1 LKKDFIRLSCI
12 PTKEEQ
18 EISMNIHP
26 FWKTLRTVAIC
37 ATIILLEVGC
47 NKKEDNSINFRSAI
61 DSYYS
66 AHPVCLWPDPV
77 KFPVQADTSD
87 NSKTSGYDALVDQ
100 GLLVRTTAEKKK
112 FIIASKQVNNYDLSD
127 KGRSAWTADVNQP
140 GYGNFCYGHRKVSS
154 IDSSTPTTSDAG
166 ATTQVT
172 YHYTLSDPPAWATAA
187 ETQNA
192 YPQLHSDLAG
202 PQTGQATLTNTNNG
216 WQVSAA
222 RPAHSSTAGG
232 QIVE

>member
-1 LKKDFIRLSCI
+1 
-12 PTKEEQ
+12 
-18 EISMNIHP
+18 MNIHP
-26 FWKTLRTVAIC
+26 TCKTFRTIAMC
-37 ATIILLEVGC
+37 AAIILLEVGC
-47 NKKEDNSINFRSAI
+47 NKKDDNSMNFRNAI
-61 DSYYS
+61 DTYYT
-66 AHPVCLWPDPV
+66 AHPACLWSDPI

-87 NSKTSGYDALVDQ
+87 NSKTAGYDALVDQ

-154 IDSSTPTTSDAG
+154 IDSSTPTTSAVG

-172 YHYTLSDPPAWATAA
+172 YHYTLTDPPAWATAA
-187 ETQNA
+187 ETQTA
-192 YPQLHSDLAG
+192 YPQVHSDLAT

-216 WQVSAA
+216 WQLSAA
-222 RPAHSSTAGG
+222 RSAHSPTAGG

>member
-1 LKKDFIRLSCI
+1 MNTHAIRS
-12 PTKEEQ
+12 
-18 EISMNIHP
+18 
-26 FWKTLRTVAIC
+26 TLRVIASCGT
-37 ATIILLEVGC
+37 ILLLAAGC
-47 NKKEDNSINFRSAI
+47 NKKADNAANFTNAI

-66 AHPVCLWPDPV
+66 AHPACLWSDPI

-87 NSKTSGYDALVDQ
+87 ASKTSGYDALVDQ
-100 GLLVRTTAEKKK
+100 GLLVRTTAEKKRL
-112 FIIASKQVNNYDLSD
+112 IISSKQVNNYDLSD

-140 GYGNFCYGHRKVSS
+140 GFGNFCYGHAKVSS
-154 IDSSTPTTSDAG
+154 FDSTTPTTSATG

-172 YHYTLSDPPAWATAA
+172 YHYILTDVPAWASAP

-202 PQTGQATLTNTNNG
+202 PKAGQASLTNTSNG
-216 WQVSAA
+216 WQVASVHAA
-222 RPAHSSTAGG
+222 HTSNADG

>member
-1 LKKDFIRLSCI
+1 
-12 PTKEEQ
+12 
-18 EISMNIHP
+18 MNTHLT
-26 FWKTLRTVAIC
+26 WKALRTVAMY

-47 NKKEDNSINFRSAI
+47 NKKEDNSINFRNAI
-61 DSYYS
+61 DAYYS
-66 AHPVCLWPDPV
+66 AHPACLWPDPI

-87 NSKTSGYDALVDQ
+87 ASKTSGYDALVDQ
-100 GLLVRTTAEKKK
+100 GLLIRTTAEKTRL
-112 FIIASKQVNNYDLSD
+112 IIASKQVNNYDLSD

-154 IDSSTPTTSDAG
+154 IDNSTPTTPAEG

-172 YHYTLSDPPAWATAA
+172 YHYTITDSSAWATAA

-192 YPQLHSDLAG
+192 YPQLHADLAG
-202 PQTGQATLTNTNNG
+202 PLTGQATLIDTNNG
-216 WQVSAA
+216 WQLAAA
-222 RPAHSSTAGG
+222 REAHSGG